1 MMQRWALTLLLGAA
15 SSAIHAANPGDPK
28 LGKTLHDRSCV
39 SCHRSIYGGDGS
51 RMYLR
56 PDHKVRSLKQ
66 LANRT
71 SFCNA
76 NAGAGWFPEE
86 EAAVT
91 AYLNQQYYKFK

>member
-1 MMQRWALTLLLGAA
+1 MKRRWTLAWLLGAT
-15 SSAIHAANPGDPK
+15 SIAIHAANLSDPK

-51 RMYLR
+51 MMYLR
-56 PDHKVRSLKQ
+56 PDRKIRNLKQ
-66 LANRT
+66 LASRV

-86 EAAVT
+86 EADVT